1 MERSLVFR
9 YSLASL
15 ASSSPADTSPRSS
28 TSSRS
33 GAASSRRLS
42 TSSSTNPNSPTAEHR
57 PRNFRTYSVSS
68 AFDFNAHLVPLT
80 TSSDARGLAS
90 SSAAAVPGSL
100 EKQKTLS
107 YLNGLSLLI
116 GLQIGSG
123 IFSSPSQV
131 NNHVPSPGV
140 ALIVWAVAGV
150 LAWTGAASYAELGGA
165 IPLNGGSGVYLRHCF
180 GELAGFLYSW
190 TAVIVLKPG
199 SAAIIAII
207 SGEYFNSVV
216 FGLLPGGGGGG
227 GGGGEGE
234 GEGRGQPSE
243 VANKVTAG
251 LLLLLVTALNM
262 FSTRLTTRISDSL
275 LFLKVGSLL
284 AITVIG
290 IVVAATG
297 LNGDGKGA
305 SREWREMGWFES
317 RESAGGAYAI
327 ALYAG
332 LWAFDGWDNV
342 NFVTGEMKNAKRDL
356 PRVIHSAMPIVIAS
370 YLLANVAYYLVLP
383 ASTISQSN
391 TIAVAF
397 GTKVFGRIGGL
408 VFALTVSLSCFG
420 ALNATTFTSGRL
432 IYAAG
437 KEGYLPPIFG
447 TLGLRPPPTD
457 IPRPTRLPPS
467 STSTPSL
474 WSRTLSRIRPRSA
487 SSASSASAHHHPQQ
501 APPWSKTPIYA
512 MLLNATITCLYIAAG
527 EFGTLLTFYGVAGY
541 TFYFLTVLGLVVLRV
556 KEPALERSYRT
567 WVSTPIVFCCVSL
580 FLVSRSVF
588 GRPVQTLVVCAF
600 VAAGVP
606 VYCQD
611 TKPAGGT
618 FDSAFMRHAY
628 TYQRNVEKRGET
640 WRNVV
645 VS

>member
-1 MERSLVFR
+1 MAHTYSAAPTRDSLE
-9 YSLASL
+9 LASL

-42 TSSSTNPNSPTAEHR
+42 ASSTNPNSPTAEHR

-80 TSSDARGLAS
+80 TSSSSDARGLAS
-90 SSAAAVPGSL
+90 TSAAAPGTL

-216 FGLLPGGGGGG
+216 FGLLPGGGGGEE
-227 GGGGEGE
+227 GGE
-234 GEGRGQPSE
+234 RGQPSE

-251 LLLLLVTALNM
+251 VLLLLVTALNM

-317 RESAGGAYAI
+317 RESAGGAGGAEGAGDTAVGGLGEYAI

-356 PRVIHSAMPIVIAS
+356 PRVIHSAMPIVITS

-383 ASTISQSN
+383 GSTISQSN

-397 GTKVFGRIGGL
+397 GTKVFGPIGGL
-408 VFALTVSLSCFG
+408 IFALAVSLSCFG

-432 IYAAG
+432 VYAAG

-467 STSTPSL
+467 SSSTP
-474 WSRTLSRIRPRSA
+474 
-487 SSASSASAHHHPQQ
+487 
-501 APPWSKTPIYA
+501 KTPIYA
-512 MLLNATITCLYIAAG
+512 MLLNAAITGVYIAAG

-556 KEPALERSYRT
+556 KEPGLERSYRT

-588 GRPVQTLVVCAF
+588 GRPLQTLVVCAF

-606 VYCQD
+606 VYWWRV
-611 TKPAGGT
+611 GGGMG
-618 FDSAFMRHAY
+618 AVMGGWW
-628 TYQRNVEKRGET
+628 KGRG
-640 WRNVV
+640 WWGRGRG
-645 VS
+645 